1 MARAKVSLAPIAL
14 AGLVG
19 AALVVGGMLGAAAT
33 SALDV
38 AGTTGRSAQAN
49 TTSASLE
56 TQALIQFRA
65 GERDSAARDAETTS
79 GVVSQALINVR
90 AGEREPA
97 AQAVAPHAKDH
108 IGISERLFPIAVGQ
122 SERLSP
128 IVERHAL
135 GHGPLAN

>member
-1 MARAKVSLAPIAL
+1 MARAKVSLAPIVL

-90 AGEREPA
+90 ASEREPA
-97 AQAVAPHAKDH
+97 AQAVAPHAQDH
-108 IGISERLFPIAVGQ
+108 IGISERLFPIEVGQ

-128 IVERHAL
+128 IVMRHAP